1 MQYNDSLYGSLS
13 LRKYA
18 KAFLEH
24 VPEDT
29 DFLISSGASGCAI
42 ASAMLCLSEFE
53 LRHVHYY
60 AGEPVSHHDKRK
72 KSASGEVFEMEEV
85 VPNPKCV
92 LVDDLIDNGNTILA
106 TSAKLPDDCTITA
119 VIVAQDCGRAQMVC
133 DTLGAPVFLT
143 DKHEVLIP
151 KKEKK

>member
-1 MQYNDSLYGSLS
+1 MQYNDSLYNSLS

-18 KAFLEH
+18 KRFLEH

-72 KSASGEVFEMEEV
+72 KEASGAKYELKHV
-85 VPNPKCV
+85 VPDPKCV
-92 LVDDLIDNGNTILA
+92 LVDDGIDSGNTILA
-106 TSAKLPDDCTITA
+106 TSAKLPSDCTITA
-119 VIVAQDCGRAQMVC
+119 VIAGCDWGRVQMVC
-133 DTLGAPVFLT
+133 DTLKAPVFIVDDGEKLT
-143 DKHEVLIP
+143 P
-151 KKEKK
+151 KEKT